1 MDKTTRDRQS
11 RRRAQL
17 DQIAQRAGYK
27 SWSAYETEIL
37 NKRAKIQKAGKQ

>member
-1 MDKTTRDRQS
+1 MDKTKRERQA

-27 SWSAYETEIL
+27 GWSAYETNVI
-37 NKRAKIQKAGKQ
+37 KAGTHAK